1 MCRVFC
7 TGLKLRMYPKKTV
20 PYSHSAT
27 QPLCQRSW
35 TSHSATQPE
44 WLDQPLSHS
53 ATLPEWLDQPLSHSA
68 TLPEWLDQ
76 PLSHSATQPLGTSH
90 SATQPLCQS
99 GWIPATQPL
108 SHSARVAGP
117 ATQPLSQSGWT
128 SHSATQPLHSARVAG
143 PATQPLSHSP
153 RVAGPATQPL
163 SHSPRVAGPATQPL
177 SHSARVAG
185 PATQSH
191 SGSWGDNFRHCAF
204 NLYFN
209 PPKNC
214 TTCNFPCTAV
224 LLVKIGCPRDIAH
237 GDSRTGPTLSTDR
250 PNLPAGRRCLRRS
263 GKAWHPITHGGG
275 WAGSTDGYEQQWIE
289 ITVTQ
294 H

>member
-1 MCRVFC
+1 M
-7 TGLKLRMYPKKTV
+7 
-20 PYSHSAT
+20 
-27 QPLCQRSW
+27 
-35 TSHSATQPE
+35 TSIYDIYIWH
-44 WLDQPLSHS
+44 LYM
-53 ATLPEWLDQPLSHSA
+53 
-68 TLPEWLDQ
+68 
-76 PLSHSATQPLGTSH
+76 TSIYDIYIWH
-90 SATQPLCQS
+90 LY
-99 GWIPATQPL
+99 IYYIYL
-108 SHSARVAGP
+108 YM
-117 ATQPLSQSGWT
+117 T
-128 SHSATQPLHSARVAG
+128 SIYDIHIWHLYMASIYMTSIYIYIIYIYIWHLYMTSIYDIHIW
-143 PATQPLSHSP
+143 HI
-153 RVAGPATQPL
+153 
-163 SHSPRVAGPATQPL
+163 
-177 SHSARVAG
+177 
-185 PATQSH
+185 
-191 SGSWGDNFRHCAF
+191 
-204 NLYFN
+204 YFN